1 MRSLAAGFSPAL
13 QAHIYLAFQDLP
25 AINSHTGLEE
35 QGAVRD
41 DNPEAS
47 GELFQVLLK
56 SQEKASPWRYLL
68 SESVRHHSP
77 ALSVLA
83 ACHQVRGYR

>member
-1 MRSLAAGFSPAL
+1 MRSLAVGFSSAL
-13 QAHIYLAFQDLP
+13 QAHISLAFQDLP
-25 AINSHTGLEE
+25 SVDAGSEE
-35 QGAVRD
+35 QGTLGG

-47 GELFQVLLK
+47 REVFEVLLK

-83 ACHQVRGYR
+83 ACHQVCADR